1 MNHPLLNQ
9 HRGVVFN
16 PCYPSG
22 DTLTESV
29 ANVTTASLAIAHG
42 NPRGDGVRLLRNTPM
57 GEACEMLLTAKAR
70 FDVIVSA
77 PPAGTTP
84 AKGIPK
90 PQKAADTM
98 PKPAGRKL
106 FTDSAAAAPASPE
119 IDLGYATFLVANAL
133 LSPFGE
139 AMLDLLPES
148 YELVQK
154 DLLFSRVWCVAA
166 QPDGRTRLYIARDH
180 RPLPGAPLNHAQ
192 DRRHIRGSIL
202 QYGGSDTAESL
213 RKFTAVRDELM
224 KRAAG
229 NTGLEFNVYLEGNK
243 LRTRFM
249 QFAIESGAT
258 PPSLVSDAQQLL
270 YGKTLID
277 LAVMRSTRD
286 QTKAILTDKR
296 LKVPPD
302 LLRAWDEACRQIAI
316 LGAPFARPSPVQ
328 RVAWL
333 DEQETITCT
342 SEFAGDFKRGNSY
355 VIRTHII
362 TGKKLEYRHR
372 PGHSKKEEVL
382 VSGQEVVVAI
392 VGENGHKH
400 IFTQFP
406 ITEKMA
412 DLHYT
417 YVRTKRAHTLE
428 DLIVNFAMPEVQ
440 DIAEADPASYL
451 KYRNRLEALQ
461 TTT

>member
-1 MNHPLLNQ
+1 
-9 HRGVVFN
+9 
-16 PCYPSG
+16 
-22 DTLTESV
+22 
-29 ANVTTASLAIAHG
+29 
-42 NPRGDGVRLLRNTPM
+42 
-57 GEACEMLLTAKAR
+57 
-70 FDVIVSA
+70 
-77 PPAGTTP
+77 
-84 AKGIPK
+84 
-90 PQKAADTM
+90 
-98 PKPAGRKL
+98 
-106 FTDSAAAAPASPE
+106 
-119 IDLGYATFLVANAL
+119 
-133 LSPFGE
+133 
-139 AMLDLLPES
+139 
-148 YELVQK
+148 
-154 DLLFSRVWCVAA
+154 VAA
-166 QPDGRTRLYIARDH
+166 QPDGRTRLYLARDH

-342 SEFAGDFKRGNSY
+342 SEFAGDPHSHHHRQEAGVSTSARSLEEGGSAGLRTGGRRRDCRRERAQAHLHAVPHHGKDGGPALHLRPHQASAHVGGPHRQFRDARG
-355 VIRTHII
+355 
-362 TGKKLEYRHR
+362 TGHR
-372 PGHSKKEEVL
+372 
-382 VSGQEVVVAI
+382 
-392 VGENGHKH
+392 
-400 IFTQFP
+400 
-406 ITEKMA
+406 
-412 DLHYT
+412 
-417 YVRTKRAHTLE
+417 
-428 DLIVNFAMPEVQ
+428 
-440 DIAEADPASYL
+440 
-451 KYRNRLEALQ
+451 
-461 TTT
+461 